1 MKHNVKIVVVEADAR
16 IRELIVDIL
25 EFCVNRAVVSFED
38 GEAAWRHLKRPGR
51 SHIVIAEIDIP
62 GIKGDELLR
71 RVKKSDPHKVCILMS
86 SRAADEK
93 TAQSLETDA
102 FLAKPFVVDDL
113 FEIVRRFV
121 VEE

>member
-51 SHIVIAEIDIP
+51 SHIVTSDIDFL
-62 GIKGDELLR
+62 GIEAYVLLR
-71 RVKKSDPHKVCILMS
+71 RV
-86 SRAADEK
+86 
-93 TAQSLETDA
+93 
-102 FLAKPFVVDDL
+102 
-113 FEIVRRFV
+113 
-121 VEE
+121 